1 MATLNNQMV
10 SICIIFDGNL
20 FFFPMR
26 CQHGNGSLRSLGP
39 CEAPSSG
46 STQSLGMVIVD
57 DHTPIDPGM

>member
-1 MATLNNQMV
+1 MAIFSIVMLNYQRI

-20 FFFPMR
+20 FFFQCDANMEMDR
-26 CQHGNGSLRSLGP
+26 RGP

-57 DHTPIDPGM
+57 DHTP